1 MWTAFPSSD
10 YYADSATPRAHQPAS
25 GLAGPPPAARRARG
39 ASHVHHDPFDRVGSW
54 LYPYSPSGGHSQSP
68 AGHHARTKQPDAE
81 RAAVKQGGIVA
92 VDDPDPPGFGSFQK
106 SRGFYHH
113 FAFALPFG
121 LASTHA
127 GVWQCRPAVTSSGR
141 LTSGA
146 RSRASAVPSFS
157 EPLHQPG
164 AGIPAGT
171 DEMFDVRHLLSHG
184 ASWRRFQFLGFT
196 HICTKDR
203 RGRFAL
209 RRVTDKKR
217 LRAKLR
223 AVKDELK
230 QRRHL
235 PVPEQGRWLR
245 SVVQGHCQYYAVPG
259 NIVAVTTFHAQVKL
273 HWYRALRR
281 RSQRTSLTWE
291 RMDRLEARWL
301 PPARI
306 LHPWPN
312 VRYDARTRAR
322 SPVR

>member
-1 MWTAFPSSD
+1 
-10 YYADSATPRAHQPAS
+10 
-25 GLAGPPPAARRARG
+25 
-39 ASHVHHDPFDRVGSW
+39 V
-54 LYPYSPSGGHSQSP
+54 
-68 AGHHARTKQPDAE
+68 E
-81 RAAVKQGGIVA
+81 RAAVKQGGVVA
-92 VDDPDPPGFGSFQK
+92 VRDPDPPGFGSLQE

-113 FAFALPFG
+113 FAFALPLG

-127 GVWQCRPAVTSSGR
+127 GVWQCRPAVALSGR

-157 EPLHQPG
+157 RPLHQPG
-164 AGIPAGT
+164 AGIPAST

-203 RGRFAL
+203 RGRFAV
-209 RRVTDKKR
+209 RRITDRKR

-223 AVKDELK
+223 AVKEELK
-230 QRRHL
+230 RRRHL

-245 SVVQGHCQYYAVPG
+245 SVVQGHARYYAVPG
-259 NIVAVTTFHAQVKL
+259 NIAAIVTFRSQAKR
-273 HWYRALRR
+273 HWYQALRR
-281 RSQRTSLTWE
+281 RSQRTSLDWE
-291 RMDRLEARWL
+291 RMDRLETRWL

-306 LHPWPN
+306 VHPWPSM
-312 VRYDARTRAR
+312 RFDARTRAR